1 MPDRTTVYRA
11 PIAPTGGTLFLLSL
25 LLLILC
31 AAPVLAAP
39 MVGKPAPDF
48 SAIDSNGVHHALSA
62 QRGSI
67 VVLEWTNHDCPFVR
81 KHYGSGNMQALQ
93 REAKD
98 QGVVW
103 WSIISSA
110 PGKQGYVSPA
120 EANEL
125 MISRQ
130 AAPAAVLLD
139 SNGTIGQLY
148 GARTTPHMYIIDPQ
162 GTLVYMGGIDD
173 KPSTNPADIATENN
187 YVRTALDALEHG
199 QSVEPSS
206 TRSYGCS
213 VKY

>member
-1 MPDRTTVYRA
+1 M
-11 PIAPTGGTLFLLSL
+11 
-25 LLLILC
+25 
-31 AAPVLAAP
+31 
-39 MVGKPAPDF
+39 
-48 SAIDSNGVHHALSA
+48 
-62 QRGSI
+62 
-67 VVLEWTNHDCPFVR
+67 R

-110 PGKQGYVSPA
+110 PGKQGHVSPA

-125 MISRQ
+125 TISRQ

-162 GTLVYMGGIDD
+162 GTLVYIGGIDD
-173 KPSTNPADIATENN
+173 KPSTNPADIATANN

-206 TRSYGCS
+206 TRPYGCS